1 MPEGPEISNMTFIF
15 NKKFKHSTLN
25 NINIQSGRYSRH
37 PLPKQFKFFLQQL
50 PLKINSIQNKGKFI
64 YITFS
69 NQMILGIK
77 LNYGHLVETNGKH
90 SHIKFSTSIGDF
102 YIEDLRNFCT
112 LSILNHEELIKVLNK
127 IGHDLIHD
135 KITFDTYNE
144 EMNKKPNMKLGEFLI
159 QQSIFSGAGNY
170 IRSETCYESKISPYR
185 LNKDI
190 NLKERKEI
198 FKQLLKIIK
207 SAYKSLIN
215 KGIHYKCKVY
225 RQKITPKGEVVIS
238 QRLEKDRNIYW
249 VPSVQ
254 K

>member
-1 MPEGPEISNMTFIF
+1 MPEGPEISYMTYIF
-15 NKKFKHSTLN
+15 NNKFKNSILK
-25 NINIQSGRYSRH
+25 NIIIQSGRYSRH
-37 PLPKQFKFFLQQL
+37 PLPKHFHNLTKEL
-50 PLKINSIQNKGKFI
+50 PLKINSIKNKGKFI

-69 NQMILGIK
+69 NKIILCIK
-77 LNYGHLVETNGKH
+77 LNYGQLVETNGKH
-90 SHIKFSTSIGDF
+90 SHIKFITSKGDF

-112 LSILNHEELIKVLNK
+112 LSILNEDELEKVLNK
-127 IGHDLIHD
+127 IGPDLIHD
-135 KITFDTYNE
+135 KIKFDSYNE
-144 EMNKKPNMKLGEFLI
+144 AMNKKPNMKLGEFLI

-170 IRSETCYESKISPYR
+170 IRSETCYEAKISPYR

-198 FKQLLKIIK
+198 CKQLIKIIK

-225 RQKITPKGEVVIS
+225 QQKLTPKGEIVIS

-249 VPSVQ
+249 VPSIQ

>member
-1 MPEGPEISNMTFIF
+1 MPEGPEISYMTYTF
-15 NKKFKHSTLN
+15 NKKFKNSILE
-25 NINIQSGRYSRH
+25 NIKIQSGRYSRH
-37 PLPKQFKFFLQQL
+37 PLPKEFHKLTKEL
-50 PLKINSIQNKGKFI
+50 PLKIISIQNKGKFI
-64 YITFS
+64 YINFP
-69 NQMILGIK
+69 NNILGIK

-90 SHIKFSTSIGDF
+90 SHIKFSTSKGDF

-112 LSILNHEELIKVLNK
+112 LSILNQEELDKVLNK
-127 IGHDLIHD
+127 IGPDLIHD
-135 KITFDTYNE
+135 KIKFDSYNE
-144 EMNKKPNMKLGEFLI
+144 AMNKKPNMKLGEFLI

-190 NLKERKEI
+190 KLKERKEI
-198 FKQLLKIIK
+198 FKQLIKIIK

-215 KGIHYKCKVY
+215 QGTHYKCKVY
-225 RQKITPKGEVVIS
+225 QQKLTPKGEVVIS